1 MTNAEKFK
9 TAEERYAA
17 FKEFCFTH
25 GCGLNKAGRPMCPL
39 DKNPLIDGSNCKF
52 HWLEL
57 EYKEPLPEPK
67 PCPFCGETIILR
79 STGSHTNGVYVVC
92 ADCGCRT
99 DECSSE
105 SSAAERWNRRVDS

>member
-9 TAEERYAA
+9 TAEERYKA
-17 FKEFCFTH
+17 FKAFCFTH

-57 EYKEPLPEPK
+57 EYKASIPRLK
-67 PCPFCGETIILR
+67 PCPLCGGIDVCCDTRSCTGGAYII
-79 STGSHTNGVYVVC
+79 C
-92 ADCGCRT
+92 ANCGCRT
-99 DECSSE
+99 DEYTLV
-105 SSAAERWNRRVDS
+105 SSAIERWNRRVDS

>member
-9 TAEERYAA
+9 TAEERYKA
-17 FKEFCFTH
+17 FKAFCFTH

-57 EYKEPLPEPK
+57 EYQECAPK
-67 PCPFCGETIILR
+67 PCPFCGGKDIRFPIESLTHSVWAI
-79 STGSHTNGVYVVC
+79 C
-92 ADCGCRT
+92 ADCGCRSI
-99 DECSSE
+99 ECSSM
-105 SSAAERWNRRVDS
+105 SSALEKWNRRVGD